1 MTTSVTP
8 VTDEQDFITF
18 AECYKHAYGASIVS
32 LDFLCNC
39 DEVYLFRDEDGMPF
53 AGYSI
58 NTKQEFRTLSYI
70 PAELA
75 THFRARAQGRDTYEL
90 GTVWID
96 ATRRSFRERMELWAH
111 IFGTMLSRTGSIMVG
126 NTVSEELY
134 RAYADR
140 GVKLAYF
147 GPMDD
152 GDGGYIDGWIFYLE
166 DVASSKIP
174 EAYEQLKQRL
184 G

>member
-1 MTTSVTP
+1 MTAGAYRI
-8 VTDEQDFITF
+8 TDEDDYITF

-32 LDFLCNC
+32 IDFLRNC
-39 DEVYLFRDEDGMPF
+39 EEVYLFRDEGGRPF

-58 NTKQEFRTLSYI
+58 NTKQDYRTLSYI
-70 PAELA
+70 PIELA
-75 THFRARAQGRDTYEL
+75 IHFRERSQGRDSYEL

-111 IFGTMLSRTGSIMVG
+111 IFGNMLSRAGSVMVG

-140 GVKLAYF
+140 GVQLAYF

-166 DVASSKIP
+166 DVASSKVP

>member
-1 MTTSVTP
+1 MTTRASRI
-8 VTDEQDFITF
+8 TDEEDFITF

-32 LDFLCNC
+32 IDFLRNC
-39 DEVYLFRDEDGMPF
+39 DEVFLFRDEDGQPF

-58 NTKQEFRTLSYI
+58 NTKQAFRTLSYI
-70 PAELA
+70 PIELA
-75 THFRARAQGRDTYEL
+75 NHFRDRAQGHDTYEL

-111 IFGTMLSRTGSIMVG
+111 IFGNMVSRAGSVMVG

-152 GDGGYIDGWIFYLE
+152 GDGGYIDGWIVYLE
-166 DVASSKIP
+166 DVDSIRIP
-174 EAYEQLKQRL
+174 EAYEQLKDLL